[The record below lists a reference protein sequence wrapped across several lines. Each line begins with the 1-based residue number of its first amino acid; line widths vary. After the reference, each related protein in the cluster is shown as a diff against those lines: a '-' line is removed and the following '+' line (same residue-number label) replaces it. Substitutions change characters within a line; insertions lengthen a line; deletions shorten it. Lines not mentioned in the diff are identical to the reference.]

1 MIKMCKEKIYEKSI
15 KKYFEAVS
23 ISFSVKNA
31 MAIEKVSTYFV
42 ACSYCLMIGS
52 TFYVE
57 NRILIILY
65 APDF

>member
-1 MIKMCKEKIYEKSI
+1 MKKSI
-15 KKYFEAVS
+15 KKYFEALNL
-23 ISFSVKNA
+23 FRFLFRLKNA

-42 ACSYCLMIGS
+42 AYSYYCMIGS

-57 NRILIILY
+57 NTILIILY